1 MPTFKSGVGGHVA
14 VGATTLYINT
24 WTFEEAETSAETTNS
39 GSGGYQESIFVD
51 RVATGTVEANW
62 DADAQP
68 RLDPPDITSGTEI
81 DSLKLYI
88 GDTGKYF
95 DLTARVTGCSVTN
108 DVKGK
113 VTYSFTYTTTGS
125 WTEPT

>member
-1 MPTFKSGVGGHVA
+1 MATFKSGVGGNVK
-14 VGATTLYINT
+14 VNLTTLLINT
-24 WTFEEAETSAETTNS
+24 WTFEETETSAETTNS
-39 GSGGYQESIFVD
+39 GSAGYQESIFVD

-68 RLDPPDITSGTEI
+68 RLDPPLIKSGTVI
-81 DSLKLYI
+81 DSLKLYVS
-88 GDTGKYF
+88 DTGKFF
-95 DLTARVTGCSVTN
+95 DLVARVTGCSVSN

>member
-1 MPTFKSGVGGHVA
+1 MATFKSGVGGSVK
-14 VGATTLYINT
+14 VGATTLLINT

-39 GSGGYQESIFVD
+39 GSAGYQESIFVD

-68 RLDPPDITSGTEI
+68 RLNPPNIKSGTSI
-81 DSLKLYI
+81 SSLKLYL
-88 GDTGKYF
+88 GDTGKFF
-95 DLTARVTGCSVTN
+95 DLAARVTGCSVTN

-113 VTYSFTYTTTGS
+113 ITYSFTYTTSGS